1 MKKVKIFL
9 LLCTCLLCITCIS
22 CAKDERETV
31 ITPDTPTSDV
41 QDPTSDVQDPMSS
54 EKPPLPETHTEEID
68 MDSIDYSYV
77 KNETL
82 REIREKQLIE
92 NNNEIMASCRS
103 IFGYAVNESETCEK
117 CGMHPN
123 LLRNDCVPVEN
134 AKQIEVG
141 MPLSQVY
148 ALIGNPH
155 WGLDIFFTADCWS
168 YYSEVDTMLYCY
180 VLSDGQILKIAYE
193 KDNNGNDIVEWVDFC
208 GIKDAFF
215 LNVIVMD
222 SVKPG

>member
-9 LLCTCLLCITCIS
+9 LLCTCLLCITCIA

-41 QDPTSDVQDPMSS
+41 QDPTSS

-103 IFGYAVNESETCEK
+103 IFGYAVNESTTCEK
-117 CGMHPN
+117 CGMHPDFW
-123 LLRNDCVPVEN
+123 RDDCVPTAN
-134 AKQIEVG
+134 AKQIKEG

-155 WGLDIFFTADCWS
+155 WGLDICVKASWPN
-168 YYSEVDTMLYCY
+168 SEVDTVILYCY
-180 VLSDGQILKIAYE
+180 VLSDGQILKILYN
-193 KDNNGNDIVEWVDFC
+193 KDDNGNNIVEAVDLC
-208 GIKDAFF
+208 GIEFAF
-215 LNVIVMD
+215 LLTAIVVD
-222 SVKPG
+222 GVKP